1 MLEHSGVM
9 SKIMNTENLK
19 IPIAIIVAGVFI
31 AIAVYLSNANPQ
43 KLADNSNVQDSLSSP
58 TEYTFTKIRPVT
70 ETDHIVG
77 NPTADVIFIEHSD
90 TECPF
95 CKSFH
100 ATMNKVVDEYA
111 KGGKVAWVYRHMPI
125 DELHSKSRNEAE
137 ATECVASLGGEKAFW
152 TFINRL
158 YDATPSNNG
167 LNPETLPA
175 LAYEVGIKEEIFTK
189 CLADRTFKAKVQ
201 ADFQDGVIATNNQ
214 PATPNSVVI
223 LKTPLTKS
231 SVEKLQLAFA
241 QYGMILGVSTDNTMI
256 QFGGGLPY
264 DIINL
269 VIATAINQ

>member
-1 MLEHSGVM
+1 
-9 SKIMNTENLK
+9 MNTENLK
-19 IPIAIIVAGVFI
+19 VPIAIVIAGIFVAV
-31 AIAVYLSNANPQ
+31 AVYFSNVNPQ
-43 KLADNSNVQDSLSSP
+43 KSANDSNIPNDLSSP

-70 ETDHIVG
+70 ETDHMVG
-77 NPTADVIFIEHSD
+77 NPTAEVIFVAHSD
-90 TECPF
+90 TECPY
-95 CKSFH
+95 CKRFH
-100 ATMNKVVDEYA
+100 ATMNKVIDEYA

-137 ATECVASLGGEKAFW
+137 ATECVASLAGEKSFW
-152 TFINRL
+152 TYINRL
-158 YDATPSNNG
+158 YDVTPGNNG
-167 LNPETLPA
+167 LNPETLSV
-175 LAYEVGIKEEIFTK
+175 LADEIGIKDGAFDK

-223 LKTPLTKS
+223 LKTPLTKA

-241 QYGMILGVSTDNTMI
+241 QYGMTLGVSTDNTMI

-264 DIINL
+264 SIINL